1 MAAESGGVDL
11 LQVVAVLGAGVVAG
25 PLFKRLGFGS
35 ILGYLVAGM
44 LIGPFGLKV
53 LTEPETILHI
63 AELGV
68 IMFLFIIGL
77 EMRPKRLWSMKKDI
91 FGLGAAQVVGCGLL
105 MTGVAYG
112 LGVPLAAAFIGAM
125 GFVLSSTAVIMQTLE
140 ERGDIAKP
148 AGQRSIAILLLEDL
162 AIVPL
167 LAIVALMAPVQDNAP
182 SRWLS
187 FGIAIAAL
195 VGLYVVGRWLLNPMF
210 RLLSRAKAREVMT
223 AAALLVVL
231 GAAVF
236 MQAGGLSMAMGAFMA
251 GVLLSESA
259 YRHQL
264 EADIDPFRSILLG
277 LFFMAVGMSLNIAVV
292 IQDWRYLALLV
303 ASLMA
308 AKALGI
314 FVVARLFK
322 AAPLESAK
330 RAALF
335 AQGGEFAFVLYSA
348 AAMAGVIDAR
358 QNALMTA
365 AVILSMLATPLV
377 LMITD
382 RLLPKPKQDL
392 DGVEEPDG
400 LTGKV
405 LVIGFGRFGQVACQM
420 LLARGV
426 DVSLMDINADRIRNA
441 EPFGFKVWYGDG
453 TRLDI
458 LRAAGAAEARV
469 IAVCVDKRDAA
480 ERIVE
485 LCQAEFPQAELMVR
499 AYDRGHALDLVKK
512 EVAYQIRETFE
523 SALTFGAAALEHL
536 GLDDHEVAET
546 IEDIRQRDQD
556 RFDLEIAGGIYAGV
570 GVLYGNA
577 PVPAPLFP
585 ARKQK
590 DEEPEKVEE
599 KS

>member
-140 ERGDIAKP
+140 ERGEIAKP

-314 FVVARLFK
+314 FMVARLFK
-322 AAPLESAK
+322 AAPLEAAK

-348 AAMAGVIDAR
+348 AAMAGVIDGR
-358 QNALMTA
+358 QNAIMTA
-365 AVILSMLATPLV
+365 AVILSMLATPFV

-392 DGVEEPDG
+392 DGVEAPDG

-458 LRAAGAAEARV
+458 LRAAGAAEARL

-480 ERIVE
+480 EKIVE

-499 AYDRGHALDLVKK
+499 AFDRGHALDLVKK

-546 IEDIRQRDQD
+546 LEDIRQRDQD

-590 DEEPEKVEE
+590 DAEPETEE
-599 KS
+599 KA